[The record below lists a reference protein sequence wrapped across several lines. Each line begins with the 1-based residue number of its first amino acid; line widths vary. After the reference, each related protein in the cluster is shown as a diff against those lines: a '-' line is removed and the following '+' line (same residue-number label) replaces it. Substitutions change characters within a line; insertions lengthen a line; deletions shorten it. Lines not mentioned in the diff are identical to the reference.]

1 MIRRNYAILISTI
14 WLISCDFAA
23 AQQVRQPVI
32 DMHMHAQYQVWADQR
47 FCFPQPCEAGPSM
60 VTEDSELRPSA
71 LAAMEE
77 YNVVLAVVSGR
88 KDSVLEWT
96 AESQDRF
103 ITGIQINRP
112 DDIAYSELE
121 TLLRSGRVQ
130 VLGELAL
137 QYEAVPIDDPSVDPM
152 LSLAHELDIPVHVH
166 IAGLGGSSDFPIH
179 LGNPLRLAKVLRK
192 YPDFRI
198 YIENASWPFLEEVTS
213 LMYQYP
219 SVYVDIST
227 ILHLTPKEVAS
238 NYLKG
243 LMDNGLG
250 KRVMYGSDQMI
261 WPEVIGENI
270 QFIESAAFL
279 SEEQKRDILYNNA
292 AKFLRL
298 SEDQIAAHHGRR

>member
-1 MIRRNYAILISTI
+1 MIRKDYALFVSAICLISFE
-14 WLISCDFAA
+14 LAV

-60 VTEDSELRPSA
+60 VTEDSDLRPSA

-77 YNVVLAVVSGR
+77 YDVVLAVVSGT

-112 DDIAYSELE
+112 DDIGFGELE
-121 TLLRSGRVQ
+121 DLLRSGRVQ

-137 QYEAVPIDDPSVDPM
+137 QYEAIPIDDPSVDPM
-152 LSLAHELDIPVHVH
+152 LGLAHELDVPVHVH
-166 IAGLGGSSDFPIH
+166 VAGLGGSPDFPIH

-192 YPDFRI
+192 YPDLRI

-243 LMDNGLG
+243 LVDNGLG

-270 QFIESAAFL
+270 EFIEDADFL
-279 SEEQKRDILYNNA
+279 SEDQKRDILYNNA
-292 AKFLRL
+292 ARFLRL
-298 SEDQIAAHHGRR
+298 SDDQIAAHHGRK